1 MVLWKIVVFCM
12 LNDLVLTKNAK
23 KELWRENKFDY
34 WSKDPSARGDPLLNS
49 HKFSITKLAQILS
62 RCPNS
67 VFIGPGN
74 AQLWEMDDYFDLGA
88 AAMLNILNS
97 FGVTNVNA
105 VELMQTMTK
114 RGELHFDN
122 TMQSRIGAA
131 QMLENAIQIS
141 DAQLRFGI
149 ARHVYELIQSKPLV
163 ILWKVNVFP
172 GPRNLLQTMVRKLR
186 R

>member
-1 MVLWKIVVFCM
+1 M
-12 LNDLVLTKNAK
+12 
-23 KELWRENKFDY
+23 
-34 WSKDPSARGDPLLNS
+34 
-49 HKFSITKLAQILS
+49 
-62 RCPNS
+62 
-67 VFIGPGN
+67 
-74 AQLWEMDDYFDLGA
+74 WEMDDYFDLGA

-172 GPRNLLQTMVRKLR
+172 GPRSLSQIMARKLR